1 MRLDSTDRFEPG
13 LSSPNKKASLLPG
26 RLFF

>member
-1 MRLDSTDRFEPG
+1 MRLGSTDRFESE
-13 LSSPNKKASLLPG
+13 LSPPKEKASLLPG